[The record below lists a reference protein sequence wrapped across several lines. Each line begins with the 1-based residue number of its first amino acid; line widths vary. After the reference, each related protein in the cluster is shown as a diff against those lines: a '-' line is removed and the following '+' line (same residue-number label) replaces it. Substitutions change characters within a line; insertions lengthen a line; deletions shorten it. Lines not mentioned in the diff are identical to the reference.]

1 MPPVHRPID
10 DSLENLRGMLVRMS
24 ELVSDQFTEAVDA
37 LVRCDVELAARVR
50 RRDDEVDAME
60 LEVDRLAERLLALY
74 QPVAGDLR
82 SMIIAVKINSDLERI
97 GDHAKNIAKDVPHVA
112 LAPGAID
119 ATHLPAMADAVRE
132 MLHVAHEAYR
142 ERDRAGASRVMAY
155 DLEVDRLHRENFA
168 GLEAHIREHPEDFAA
183 AAHLLTASKSMER
196 IADHAKN
203 VARGVVF
210 VMEGEDI
217 RHRRVQAAANAP
229 APEHAPDDD
238 LA

>member
-10 DSLENLRGMLVRMS
+10 ESLEHLRNLLVRMS

-97 GDHAKNIAKDVPHVA
+97 GDHATNIAEIIHFELTGEELISQRPKLDVV
-112 LAPGAID
+112 
-119 ATHLPAMADAVRE
+119 
-132 MLHVAHEAYR
+132 
-142 ERDRAGASRVMAY
+142 S
-155 DLEVDRLHRENFA
+155 
-168 GLEAHIREHPEDFAA
+168 
-183 AAHLLTASKSMER
+183 
-196 IADHAKN
+196 
-203 VARGVVF
+203 
-210 VMEGEDI
+210 
-217 RHRRVQAAANAP
+217 Q
-229 APEHAPDDD
+229 
-238 LA
+238 